1 VAKPHQRAT
10 LLPAILVLIAVA
22 ACDDTSSPTGPL
34 RGSLSSGAIITGR
47 VSGVDLTAP
56 DRHRITP
63 PAITRTGSDTLR
75 VTIQG
80 TDISTIVDGAGGFT
94 LANVPLGMVTLIFQ
108 NHTVSASIRLLNV
121 TAGDDITIDV
131 FLDGT
136 SARVVR
142 FTGTRVEIDDTTP

>member
-1 VAKPHQRAT
+1 VAKAHQRAT
-10 LLPAILVLIAVA
+10 LLPAMLLLIAVA

-34 RGSLSSGAIITGR
+34 QGRLSSGAIITGR
-47 VSGVDLTAP
+47 VSGLDLTSP
-56 DRHRITP
+56 DRNRITP
-63 PAITRTGSDTLR
+63 PAITRTGSDPLR
-75 VTIQG
+75 VTIQD
-80 TDISTIVDGAGGFT
+80 TNISTIVDGAGGFT

-108 NHTVSASIRLLNV
+108 NQTLSASLRLLNV

-142 FTGTRVEIDDTTP
+142 FTGTRVEIDDTAP